1 MFLMCKNYKT
11 LTLSGKTACPLC
23 KELKKKTYSYLTNTQ
38 RKFKLYPAN
47 LRIS

>member
-11 LTLSGKTACPLC
+11 LTLNGKRACLLC
-23 KELKKKTYSYLTNTQ
+23 KELKKNISYLTNTQ